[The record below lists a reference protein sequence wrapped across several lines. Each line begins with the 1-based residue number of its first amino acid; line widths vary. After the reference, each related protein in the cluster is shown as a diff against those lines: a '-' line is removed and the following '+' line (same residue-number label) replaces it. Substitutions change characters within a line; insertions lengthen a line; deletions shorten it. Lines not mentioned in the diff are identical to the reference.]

1 LLIVEKHCDTVHFT
15 VLTRDNLKDQKK
27 ITGADISRKRRAE
40 GTNKEA
46 NDQGTPLV
54 KR

>member
-1 LLIVEKHCDTVHFT
+1 MLIVEKHCDTVHFT

>member
-15 VLTRDNLKDQKK
+15 VLTRDNLKDQEN
-27 ITGADISRKRRAE
+27 ITGADISRRME

-46 NDQGTPLV
+46 NDQGTLLV

>member
-1 LLIVEKHCDTVHFT
+1 MLIVEKQCDTLHFT

>member
-1 LLIVEKHCDTVHFT
+1 

>member
-15 VLTRDNLKDQKK
+15 VLTRDNLKDQEK
-27 ITGADISRKRRAE
+27 ITGADISRRRME

-46 NDQGTPLV
+46 NDQGTLLV

>member
-15 VLTRDNLKDQKK
+15 VLTRDNLKDQEN
-27 ITGADISRKRRAE
+27 ITGADISRRRRME

-46 NDQGTPLV
+46 NDQGTLLV